1 MDPLISVS
9 DVPLDHADVRIVDVR
24 WYLADLEQGHREYL
38 TSHIAGAIYFD
49 VETDLS
55 ARTGPGRH
63 PLPDPETFAATLGQA
78 GIGNRHHVIAYD
90 SSGGAIAARL
100 WWMLRHLGHDRV
112 QVLDGGWDAW
122 IESSRPVT
130 DVVPTFSAETFAYKV
145 RSDDTIDANELAAR
159 LGEVAVIDARAGERY
174 RGETEP
180 VDPVAGH
187 IPTAINHPHTTN
199 VDAAGHFLPPA
210 ALRERYATDEEVVA
224 YCGSGVTSCS
234 TLIAHVI
241 AGLPEPKLYP
251 GSWSDWSSSGRAVA
265 TGPEPGEAP

>member
-1 MDPLISVS
+1 MEPLISVQDMS
-9 DVPLDHADVRIVDVR
+9 LDDHDVRIVDVR
-24 WYLADLEQGHREYL
+24 WYLADLEQGHREYVA
-38 TSHIAGAIYFD
+38 SHIPGAIYFD

-55 ARTGPGRH
+55 APTGLGRH
-63 PLPDPETFAATLGQA
+63 PLPDPDDFATTLGQA

-100 WWMLRHLGHDRV
+100 WWMLRHLGHERV
-112 QVLDGGWDAW
+112 QVLDGGWGAW
-122 IESSRPVT
+122 TGAGRPVAT
-130 DVVPTFSAETFAYKV
+130 AIPTYPAETFAYKV
-145 RSDDTIDANELAAR
+145 RPDDTIDADELAAR
-159 LGEVAVIDARAGERY
+159 LGKVRLIDARAGERY

-187 IPTAINHPHTTN
+187 IPTAMNHPHETN
-199 VDAAGHFLPPA
+199 VDADGRFLSA
-210 ALRERYATDEEVVA
+210 ADLRERYATDEEVVA

-234 TLIAHVI
+234 TVIAHVI

-251 GSWSDWSSSGRAVA
+251 GSWSDWSSSGRPVA